1 MNSRSFTRKLS
12 LLTALAVFGLL
23 LAACQPAGPTAAPT
37 LSPTEALPEATATPE
52 PPRSLTVCLGQEPQT
67 LFAYGSTTRSSWS
80 VLEAVYDGPVD
91 THNFEA
97 QPVILEKIPSLGGGD
112 AAYLP
117 EAVKAGDEVLDANG
131 DLVALAQGVTV
142 FPSGCRG
149 MDCALAWDGQSELQ
163 MDRLQITFK
172 LLGGVQW
179 SDGAPV
185 SAQDSVFAYQI
196 AADAAAPVSKTLVD
210 RTASYEAMDELTVR
224 WTGKPG
230 YVSHRFG
237 DHFWLPLP
245 QHVLGGQ
252 NAAALLAN
260 EDANRKPLGWG
271 PYVIAEWTAGD
282 HITLKKN
289 PLYFRA
295 AEGLP
300 KFETLTYRF
309 LPANSNTDLA
319 ALLTGECDL
328 IDQSTLLED
337 QLQVVLEL
345 QNSGKLKAYIGQGPE
360 WEHLD
365 FGISPAVYADG
376 YQPGNER
383 ADFFGDTRV
392 RQAVAACIDRNALNT
407 ALMQGQSAV
416 PGGFFAPTHPWLA
429 ADLSAPAYDPAAA
442 AGLLAEAGWV
452 DVDGN
457 PDTPLQANGTGVV
470 PAGTP
475 FSVNYVTTQAGLRQ
489 QMAESIAGMLKQCGI
504 EVKVTT
510 LTPEQL
516 YAAGPE
522 GDVFGRKFDLAEF
535 AWQAGKGTPCYLYTS
550 RQIPNAK
557 NLWLG
562 ANVTG
567 YSNAEYDAACRAAEL
582 ANPEQPEALQTH
594 RAVQEKF
601 LADLPVLP
609 LLYRLKI
616 VVSRPDFCGFN
627 MDVSARSEFWGIESY
642 AYGVGCQ
649 P

>member
-1 MNSRSFTRKLS
+1 MNSKTFTRRMA
-12 LLTALAVFGLL
+12 LLTMLTVFGVL
-23 LAACQPAGPTAAPT
+23 LAACQPAAPT
-37 LSPTEALPEATATPE
+37 VLPTQAATEGLPEPTATPE
-52 PPRSLTVCLGQEPQT
+52 LPQNLTICLGQEPQT
-67 LFAYGSTTRSSWS
+67 LFAYGSTTRSTWS

-91 THNFEA
+91 TRNFVAE
-97 QPVILEKIPSLGGGD
+97 PVILEKIPSLSGGD
-112 AAYLP
+112 ATYLA
-117 EAVKAGDEVLDANG
+117 ETVNTGDEVLDANG
-131 DLVALAQGVTV
+131 DLVTLAQGTRV
-142 FPSGCRG
+142 FPSGCRT
-149 MDCALAWDGQSELQ
+149 MDCVVTWDGQSGLQ

-172 LLGGVQW
+172 LIGGVQW
-179 SDGAPV
+179 SDGTLV
-185 SAQDSVFAYQI
+185 TAQDSVFAYQI
-196 AADAAAPVSKTLVD
+196 AAQAEAPVSKTLAD
-210 RTASYEAMDELTVR
+210 RTAAYEAVDDLTVR
-224 WTGKPG
+224 WTSKPG
-230 YVSHRFG
+230 YVSHRFA

-245 QHVLGGQ
+245 QHMYGGQ
-252 NAAALLAN
+252 SAAALLAN

-271 PYVIAEWTAGD
+271 AYVIQEWTAGD

-295 AEGLP
+295 SEGLP

-309 LPANSNTDLA
+309 LSGEPNTDLA

-365 FGISPAVYADG
+365 FGISPAVYDDG

-383 ADFFGDTRV
+383 ADFFGDVRV
-392 RQAVAACIDRNALNT
+392 RQAMAACIDRNALNT

-416 PGGFFAPTHPWLA
+416 PGSFFAPTHPWLA
-429 ADLSAPAYDPAAA
+429 ADLSAPVYNPAGAIE
-442 AGLLAEAGWV
+442 LLAQAGWV
-452 DVDGN
+452 DLDGN
-457 PDTPLQANGTGVV
+457 PETPLQSNGSGRV
-470 PAGTP
+470 PAGTT
-475 FSVNYVTTQAGLRQ
+475 FSVNYLTTQAGLRQ
-489 QMAESIAGMLKQCGI
+489 QMADRIAEMLKQCGI
-504 EVKVTT
+504 DVKVTT

-550 RQIPNAK
+550 RQIPKAD

-567 YSNAEYDAACRAAEL
+567 YSDAEYDAACRAAEL

-594 RAVQEKF
+594 RAIQEKF
-601 LADLPVLP
+601 LSDLPVLP
-609 LLYRLKI
+609 LLYRLK
-616 VVSRPDFCGFN
+616 VAVSRPDFCGFS
-627 MDVSARSEFWGIESY
+627 MDVSARSEFWAIESY
-642 AYGVGCQ
+642 GYGAECL

>member
-1 MNSRSFTRKLS
+1 MNSKTFTRRMA
-12 LLTALAVFGLL
+12 LLTMLTVFGVL
-23 LAACQPAGPTAAPT
+23 LAACQPAAPT
-37 LSPTEALPEATATPE
+37 VLPTQAATEGLPEPTATPE
-52 PPRSLTVCLGQEPQT
+52 LPQNLTICLGQEPQT
-67 LFAYGSTTRSSWS
+67 LFAYGSTTRSTWS

-91 THNFEA
+91 TRNFVAE
-97 QPVILEKIPSLGGGD
+97 PVILEKIPSLSGGD
-112 AAYLP
+112 ATYLA
-117 EAVKAGDEVLDANG
+117 ETVNTGDEVLDANG
-131 DLVALAQGVTV
+131 DLVTLAQGTRV
-142 FPSGCRG
+142 FPSGCRT
-149 MDCALAWDGQSELQ
+149 MDCVVTWDGQSGLQ

-172 LLGGVQW
+172 LIGGVQW
-179 SDGAPV
+179 SDGTLV
-185 SAQDSVFAYQI
+185 TAQDSVFAYQI
-196 AADAAAPVSKTLVD
+196 AAQAEAPVSKTLAD
-210 RTASYEAMDELTVR
+210 RTAAYEAVDDLTVR
-224 WTGKPG
+224 WTSKPG
-230 YVSHRFG
+230 YVSHRFA

-245 QHVLGGQ
+245 QHMYGGQ
-252 NAAALLAN
+252 SAAALLAN

-271 PYVIAEWTAGD
+271 AYVIQEWTAGD

-295 AEGLP
+295 SEGLP

-309 LPANSNTDLA
+309 LSGEPNTDLA

-365 FGISPAVYADG
+365 FGISPAVYDDG

-383 ADFFGDTRV
+383 ADFFGDVRV

-416 PGGFFAPTHPWLA
+416 PGSFFAPTHPWLA
-429 ADLSAPAYDPAAA
+429 ADLSAPAYNPAGALE
-442 AGLLAEAGWV
+442 LLAQAGWV
-452 DVDGN
+452 DLDGN
-457 PDTPLQANGTGVV
+457 PETPLQSNGSGRV
-470 PAGTP
+470 PAGTT
-475 FSVNYVTTQAGLRQ
+475 FSVNYLTTQAGLRQ
-489 QMAESIAGMLKQCGI
+489 QMADRIAEMLKQCGI
-504 EVKVTT
+504 DVKVTT

-550 RQIPNAK
+550 RQIPKAD

-567 YSNAEYDAACRAAEL
+567 YSDAEYDAACRAAEL

-594 RAVQEKF
+594 RAIQEKF
-601 LADLPVLP
+601 LSDLPVLP

-616 VVSRPDFCGFN
+616 AVSRPDFCGFS
-627 MDVSARSEFWGIESY
+627 MDVSARSEFWAIESY
-642 AYGVGCQ
+642 GYGAECL

>member
-1 MNSRSFTRKLS
+1 MA
-12 LLTALAVFGLL
+12 LLTLLTVFGVL
-23 LAACQPAGPTAAPT
+23 LAACQPAAPTALPT
-37 LSPTEALPEATATPE
+37 QAATEALPEPTATPE
-52 PPRSLTVCLGQEPQT
+52 PPQNLTICLGQEPQT
-67 LFAYGSTTRSSWS
+67 LFAYGSTTRSTWS
-80 VLEAVYDGPVD
+80 VLEAIYDGPVD
-91 THNFEA
+91 TRNFVAE
-97 QPVILEKIPSLGGGD
+97 PVILEKIPSLSGGD
-112 AAYLP
+112 ATYLA
-117 EAVKAGDEVLDANG
+117 ETVKAGDEVLDANG
-131 DLVALAQGVTV
+131 DLVALAQGTRV
-142 FPSGCRG
+142 FPSGCRT
-149 MDCALAWDGQSELQ
+149 MDCAVTWDGQSGLQ

-172 LLGGVQW
+172 LIGGVQW
-179 SDGAPV
+179 SDGTLV
-185 SAQDSVFAYQI
+185 TAQDSVFAYQI
-196 AADAAAPVSKTLVD
+196 AAQADAPVSKTLVD
-210 RTASYEAMDELTVR
+210 RTAAYEAVDELTAR
-224 WTGKPG
+224 WTSKPG
-230 YVSHRFG
+230 YVSHRFA

-245 QHVLGGQ
+245 QHIFGGQ
-252 NAAALLAN
+252 SAAALLAN

-271 PYVIAEWTAGD
+271 AYVIQEWTAGD

-295 AEGLP
+295 SEGLP

-309 LPANSNTDLA
+309 LSGEPNTDLA

-365 FGISPAVYADG
+365 FGISPAVYDDG

-383 ADFFGDTRV
+383 ADFFGDVRV

-416 PGGFFAPTHPWLA
+416 PGSFFAPTHPWLA
-429 ADLSAPAYDPAAA
+429 ADLSAPAYNPAGALE
-442 AGLLAEAGWV
+442 LLAQAGWV
-452 DVDGN
+452 DLDGN
-457 PDTPLQANGTGVV
+457 PETPLQSNGSGRV
-470 PAGTP
+470 PAGTT
-475 FSVNYVTTQAGLRQ
+475 FSVNYLTTQAGLRQ
-489 QMAESIAGMLKQCGI
+489 QMADRIAEMLKQCGI

-550 RQIPNAK
+550 RQIPKAD

-567 YSNAEYDAACRAAEL
+567 YSDAEYDAACRAAEL

-594 RAVQEKF
+594 RAIQEKF
-601 LADLPVLP
+601 LSDLPVLP

-616 VVSRPDFCGFN
+616 AVSRPDFCGFS
-627 MDVSARSEFWGIESY
+627 MDVSARSEFWAIESY
-642 AYGVGCQ
+642 GYGAECL